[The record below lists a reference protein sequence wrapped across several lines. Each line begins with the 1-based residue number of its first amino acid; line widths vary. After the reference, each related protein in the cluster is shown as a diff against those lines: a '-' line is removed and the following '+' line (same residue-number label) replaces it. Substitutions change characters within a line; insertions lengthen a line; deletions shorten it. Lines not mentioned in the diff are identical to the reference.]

1 MREILRVHNQ
11 WRAKIANGQ
20 VTRGRPGP
28 QPPAADMEQM
38 VILFSIQYTTLL
50 KILLHHF
57 SDVNVVLSFISFH
70 HSHVSFGLQQNNIHY
85 TLANYSSNVM
95 HFICY
100 SFIFYFTYFPTELRN
115 AASDVASSS
124 CLHNIKIQ
132 QKHFTDLIIIVY
144 KTCMPQHTK
153 NVTRKFLYVVQIVSK
168 YVSLLLI
175 YF

>member
-1 MREILRVHNQ
+1 M
-11 WRAKIANGQ
+11 
-20 VTRGRPGP
+20 
-28 QPPAADMEQM
+28 
-38 VILFSIQYTTLL
+38 LFY
-50 KILLHHF
+50 H
-57 SDVNVVLSFISFH
+57 SFH
-70 HSHVSFGLQQNNIHY
+70 SIIDVSFGLQQNNIHY

-144 KTCMPQHTK
+144 KTCMPQHTQK
-153 NVTRKFLYVVQIVSK
+153 ILLKIFLCCANSFKICLFIVNLFLMHEFRLHQIQ
-168 YVSLLLI
+168 
-175 YF
+175 

>member
-1 MREILRVHNQ
+1 M
-11 WRAKIANGQ
+11 
-20 VTRGRPGP
+20 
-28 QPPAADMEQM
+28 
-38 VILFSIQYTTLL
+38 
-50 KILLHHF
+50 LHHF

-70 HSHVSFGLQQNNIHY
+70 HRCVIWIATKYHSLYFSQLLIKCNALYLLFF
-85 TLANYSSNVM
+85 
-95 HFICY
+95 HF
-100 SFIFYFTYFPTELRN
+100 FYFTYFPTELRN

-153 NVTRKFLYVVQIVSK
+153 NVTRTFLYVVQIVSK

>member
-38 VILFSIQYTTLL
+38 VILFSIQYTTTLL

-100 SFIFYFTYFPTELRN
+100 SFIFFILRTFRLSCEMLRQMLRLRRVYITLRYN
-115 AASDVASSS
+115 KNTLLISLSSS
-124 CLHNIKIQ
+124 IKHACHNT
-132 QKHFTDLIIIVY
+132 QKMLLENF
-144 KTCMPQHTK
+144 CMLCK
-153 NVTRKFLYVVQIVSK
+153 
-168 YVSLLLI
+168 
-175 YF
+175 